1 MPPPARETFRIRD
14 PVHGLI
20 AFGDSGDR
28 HRDETDRIAWR
39 LINTPEFQRLRRI
52 RQLGFSEL
60 VFPGATHSRFAHSV
74 GVYHTARRLADIV
87 ALRQEDPHDPDRERV
102 ALLAALLHDIGHGP
116 FSHVFESVDGAG
128 PRKSHED
135 WGAEII
141 RGDTGVNRVLREASE
156 ELPDRVAELLKAE
169 YPADIYASIVS
180 SQFDADRLDY
190 VQRDR
195 LATGVDFAHIDRDW
209 LFDCLEVGSITVGKE
224 DPQEVSCF
232 FLGPKGLEVAE
243 EYLEARF
250 RLYRMVYMHKT
261 TRAAE
266 KMLETV
272 LKRANETASADTV
285 RRDPLLRYFAAS
297 APTLEEYLALDD
309 STVWA
314 ALAGLAEGSD
324 PRIST
329 IARRLRDRRLYKC
342 IDIGAHVKMGGNVRN
357 RFRRKLNESSV
368 RLRDDVIFDDSEVT
382 SYKRYDFASASALKK
397 VLVKTR
403 PDMMEPDD
411 VIDRSEVVAALERAQ
426 RDPLV
431 RVYAPDADTADE
443 LRKLLKGVENERG

>member
-20 AFGDSGDR
+20 VFGGSGDR

-74 GVYHTARRLADIV
+74 GVYHTARRLADVV
-87 ALRQEDPHDPDRERV
+87 ALRQEDPHDPDGERV

-135 WGAEII
+135 WGAEIV

-156 ELPDRVAELLKAE
+156 ELPDRVAELLKVE
-169 YPADIYASIVS
+169 IPEDIYASIVS

-195 LATGVDFAHIDRDW
+195 LATGVNFAHIDQDW
-209 LFDCLEVGSITVGKE
+209 LFDCLDVGSITVGDE
-224 DPQEVSCF
+224 EPQEVLCF

-266 KMLETV
+266 RMLE
-272 LKRANETASADTV
+272 S
-285 RRDPLLRYFAAS
+285 LLRS
-297 APTLEEYLALDD
+297 AVETMKNDGSTHREPVLRYLTSESPTLGDYIRLDD
-309 STVWA
+309 SAVWSTLA
-314 ALAGLAEGSD
+314 ALADE
-324 PRIST
+324 PIRRIADL
-329 IARRLRDRRLYKC
+329 ARRLRDRQLYKC
-342 IDIGAHVKMGGNVRN
+342 IDVGARDESGANLYR
-357 RFRRKLNESSV
+357 RFRLVLNGLSEEQ
-368 RLRDDVIFDDSEVT
+368 RREILLDDATVVA
-382 SYKRYDFASASALKK
+382 YKWYDFDSASALKK
-397 VLVKTR
+397 VLVRTGPSGSEPRDIVQLSPIVKTLR
-403 PDMMEPDD
+403 EMRRIE
-411 VIDRSEVVAALERAQ
+411 
-426 RDPLV
+426 
-431 RVYAPDADTADE
+431 RVYVPDRDRENE
-443 LRKLLKGVENERG
+443 LRKLLEGVENERG